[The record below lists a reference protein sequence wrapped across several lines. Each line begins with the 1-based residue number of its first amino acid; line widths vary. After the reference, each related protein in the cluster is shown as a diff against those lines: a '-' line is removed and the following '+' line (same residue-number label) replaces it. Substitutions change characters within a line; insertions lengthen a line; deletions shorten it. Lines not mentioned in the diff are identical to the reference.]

1 MNGRVLIVD
10 DDQSECELLDMALG
24 RRGFQTSWRT
34 AGDAALALL
43 AAEEF
48 DVILTDL
55 NMPRLNGV
63 ELCKRVAAS
72 QPDVPVIVVTAFGSL
87 DTAVAS
93 MRAGAYDFITK
104 PFEMEMIELTLRR
117 AIQQRGLREE
127 LKRLRTL
134 VDQSRRFEELLGE
147 SEAIRQVQELLTRVA
162 DSDAAVLVT
171 GETGTGKGV
180 VASALHRHGRRCK
193 GPFVPVNCPAI
204 PHQLIESELFGHA
217 KGAFTDARTERRGL
231 FLQAHSGTLFLD
243 EIGAMPLEVQPKLL
257 RALEDRTIRPV
268 GSDREVACDVRII
281 AATNRDL
288 EAAVDEGNFRAD
300 LFFRINVIQVQLP
313 PLRAR
318 ASDVLLLAQHFIER
332 YAATANKHVVGLSEG
347 VAEKLV
353 NYVWPGNVRE
363 LQNCIE
369 RAVAL
374 ARCDK
379 IVVDDLPER
388 IRAYSSTDVIVAS
401 QDPTELVPLE
411 EVERR
416 YILRV
421 VEAVG
426 GNKTMAA
433 RVLGLDRKTLYRKL
447 GREGG

>member
-1 MNGRVLIVD
+1 MSGRVLIVD
-10 DDQSECELLDMALG
+10 DDQSECELLETALG
-24 RRGFQTSWRT
+24 HRGFETSWRT
-34 AGDAALALL
+34 SADAALALL

-48 DVILTDL
+48 DVVLTDL
-55 NMPRLNGV
+55 NMPGLSGV
-63 ELCKRVAAS
+63 DLCKRVAAS

-147 SEAIRQVQELLTRVA
+147 SEAIKQVQELLTRVA

-180 VASALHRHGRRCK
+180 VASALHRHGRRCE

-231 FLQAHSGTLFLD
+231 FLQAHRGTLFLD
-243 EIGAMPLEVQPKLL
+243 EIGAMPLEMQPKLL
-257 RALEDRTIRPV
+257 RALEEGAIRPV
-268 GSDREVACDVRII
+268 GSDGEVACDVRII

-318 ASDVLLLAQHFIER
+318 GSDVLLLAQHFIER
-332 YAATANKHVVGLSEG
+332 YAAKANKHVVGLSEA

-353 NYVWPGNVRE
+353 NYLWPGNVRE

-374 ARCDK
+374 ARHDK

-388 IRAYSSTDVIVAS
+388 IRDYSSTDVIVAS

-426 GNKTMAA
+426 GNKTLAA
-433 RVLGLDRKTLYRKL
+433 HVLGLDRKTLYRKL
-447 GREGG
+447 GRHGR